1 MWPGGVLASRKIA
14 WAYLQGNRWQ
24 TSTAENRSVRVP
36 ASCSIHDVR
45 LSAEAQGHGPAPGQL
60 WSFKLH
66 HCPAVSWFSADTQ
79 AAVHLTMMTLPEE
92 KSADAL
98 QIALRAARENEA
110 RWMEMSPEIS
120 ADCDRME
127 QWASTAKLRRLE
139 IERIETL
146 LAEVENPSPG
156 PTLR

>member
-1 MWPGGVLASRKIA
+1 VGREGKQFYRFSCFPPTGISTVNGV
-14 WAYLQGNRWQ
+14 
-24 TSTAENRSVRVP
+24 
-36 ASCSIHDVR
+36 
-45 LSAEAQGHGPAPGQL
+45 SAH
-60 WSFKLH
+60 
-66 HCPAVSWFSADTQ
+66 TQ
-79 AAVHLTMMTLPEE
+79 AAVHLSMMTFPKE

-120 ADCDRME
+120 DDCDRME

-139 IERIETL
+139 IERIQTL

-156 PTLR
+156 QTLR

>member
-1 MWPGGVLASRKIA
+1 MMSGSQQRRKGA
-14 WAYLQGNRWQ
+14 GRLQ
-24 TSTAENRSVRVP
+24 
-36 ASCSIHDVR
+36 
-45 LSAEAQGHGPAPGQL
+45 GQL

-66 HCPAVSWFSADTQ
+66 HYPTVSWLSADPQ
-79 AAVHLTMMTLPEE
+79 AAVHLTMMTLPKE

-120 ADCDRME
+120 ADSDQME

-139 IERIETL
+139 VERVETL